1 MTIFNNKPAII
12 TIDGPTA
19 SGKGTIAR
27 ALAQTLGFHYLDSGA
42 LYRILAWHSAQ
53 LGVASDDEIA
63 LADCARMLDCR
74 FDSATV
80 WCGATDVTEVIRS
93 EANGL
98 RASQVSQYLGVRQA
112 LLQLQKDFA
121 RAPGLVADGRDMGTV
136 VFATAPLKIFL
147 TASAQIRAQR
157 RAAQL
162 GLDEKRDAGT
172 IRTLLQDLQA
182 RDARDQNRTHAPLV
196 AAADAYTLVNEGL
209 SVAEALA
216 LVLQWWHEKK
226 LSI

>member
-136 VFATAPLKIFL
+136 VFCTAPF
-147 TASAQIRAQR
+147 
-157 RAAQL
+157 
-162 GLDEKRDAGT
+162 
-172 IRTLLQDLQA
+172 
-182 RDARDQNRTHAPLV
+182 
-196 AAADAYTLVNEGL
+196 
-209 SVAEALA
+209 
-216 LVLQWWHEKK
+216 
-226 LSI
+226 